1 MLKPDGQEPVMSL
14 RINDIAPDFS
24 AHTTHGKINFHESIG
39 DSQTAHRFQYRWRR
53 TFPYG

>member
-1 MLKPDGQEPVMSL
+1 MSL